1 MQRLL
6 WVCVLSLLVTVGC
19 GGGEE
24 DPILVPATMAP
35 TTAAPATL
43 ASTTTTTTLA
53 PTPTT
58 AAPVMSTTTTTAP
71 VASTTTTTAPV
82 ASTTAIPTTTEA
94 EDVGP
99 LSVLVEVG
107 DSLSKIA
114 KRYDTTTEILA
125 AINGICDVNQ
135 IYVGQKILLAAVG
148 SETDDGVD
156 PEPISVT
163 VIVEAGD
170 SLSKIAKQYDTTVDD
185 LMVANDMTD
194 PNLVL
199 VGQEL
204 VVSGIVPVVSD
215 VEPPVC

>member
-1 MQRLL
+1 M
-6 WVCVLSLLVTVGC
+6 CVLSLLVTAGC

-58 AAPVMSTTTTTAP
+58 AAPV
-71 VASTTTTTAPV
+71 ASTTTTTAPV

-94 EDVGP
+94 ADVGP

-114 KRYDTTTEILA
+114 KRYDTT
-125 AINGICDVNQ
+125 
-135 IYVGQKILLAAVG
+135 
-148 SETDDGVD
+148 VD
-156 PEPISVT
+156 E
-163 VIVEAGD
+163 
-170 SLSKIAKQYDTTVDD
+170 
-185 LMVANDMTD
+185 LMVANDITD

-204 VVSGIVPVVSD
+204 VVSGIVPVVPD

>member
-1 MQRLL
+1 M
-6 WVCVLSLLVTVGC
+6 SLLVTASC

-58 AAPVMSTTTTTAP
+58 AAPV
-71 VASTTTTTAPV
+71 ASTTTTAAPV
-82 ASTTAIPTTTEA
+82 VSTTAIPTTTEA
-94 EDVGP
+94 ADVGP
-99 LSVLVEVG
+99 LSV
-107 DSLSKIA
+107 
-114 KRYDTTTEILA
+114 T
-125 AINGICDVNQ
+125 
-135 IYVGQKILLAAVG
+135 
-148 SETDDGVD
+148 
-156 PEPISVT
+156 
-163 VIVEAGD
+163 VEAGD

-185 LMVANDMTD
+185 LMVANEITD
-194 PNLVL
+194 PNQIN

-204 VVSGIVPVVSD
+204 VVSGIVPIVPD

>member
-1 MQRLL
+1 M
-6 WVCVLSLLVTVGC
+6 CVMSLLVTAGC

-43 ASTTTTTTLA
+43 ASTTTTTLA

-58 AAPVMSTTTTTAP
+58 AAPV
-71 VASTTTTTAPV
+71 ASTTTTAAPV
-82 ASTTAIPTTTEA
+82 VSTTAIPTTTEA
-94 EDVGP
+94 ADVGP
-99 LSVLVEVG
+99 ASVLVEVG

-135 IYVGQKILLAAVG
+135 IYVGQKILLAGAEF
-148 SETDDGVD
+148 ETDDEVD

-163 VIVEAGD
+163 VLVEVGD

-185 LMVANDMTD
+185 LMVTNDITD
-194 PNLVL
+194 PNLLL

-204 VVSGIVPVVSD
+204 VVSGIVPIVPD

>member
-1 MQRLL
+1 M
-6 WVCVLSLLVTVGC
+6 CVLSLLVTAGC

-58 AAPVMSTTTTTAP
+58 AAPV
-71 VASTTTTTAPV
+71 ASTTTATAPTV
-82 ASTTAIPTTTEA
+82 STTAIPTTTEA
-94 EDVGP
+94 ADVGP

-125 AINGICDVNQ
+125 TINGICDVNQ
-135 IYVGQKILLAAVG
+135 IYVGQKILLAAAG

-170 SLSKIAKQYDTTVDD
+170 SLSKIAKRYDTTVDE
-185 LMVANDMTD
+185 LMVANDITD

-204 VVSGIVPVVSD
+204 VVSGIVPVVPD